1 MKKIFSEFK
10 TFIMRGNVLDLA
22 VGVIIGSSFGAII
35 TSLVKDILMPPI
47 GVLLGNVDF
56 VNIFLQLNPKKVP
69 LVPGTT
75 LAAAQE
81 VGAVTW
87 NYGVFIN
94 AIITFLIIA
103 LAVFFVVK
111 LVNRMRRP
119 KEEAPAEPT
128 EKDCPFCCTKIP
140 VNATRCPHCTSIL
153 E

>member
-56 VNIFLQLNPKKVP
+56 VNLFLQLNPKKVP

-119 KEEAPAEPT
+119 KEEALAEPT

>member
-1 MKKIFSEFK
+1 MKKVFNDFK
-10 TFIMRGNVLDLA
+10 AFVMRGNVLDLA
-22 VGVIIGSSFGAII
+22 VGVIIGSSFGAIV

-56 VNIFLQLNPKKVP
+56 GNLFLQLNPKKVP
-69 LVPGTT
+69 LAPGTT

-81 VGAVTW
+81 AGAVTL
-87 NYGVFIN
+87 NYGAFIN
-94 AIITFLIIA
+94 SIITFLIIA

-111 LVNRMRRP
+111 LVNKLKKP

-153 E
+153 D

>member
-22 VGVIIGSSFGAII
+22 VGVIIGGSFGAII

-56 VNIFLQLNPKKVP
+56 ANLYVQLNPNKVP
-69 LVPGTT
+69 LAPGTA
-75 LAAAQE
+75 LQAAQE
-81 VGAVTW
+81 AGAVTW

-111 LVNRMRRP
+111 LVNKLQKP

-128 EKDCPFCCTKIP
+128 EKDCPFCWTKIP
-140 VNATRCPHCTSIL
+140 VKATRCPHCTSIL